1 MNSTLRLHET
11 DLPSSKLPFTWKLYE
26 MLEDVEKNGQDHI
39 ISWVNDGT
47 GFRVHDLDGFVD
59 RIIPKYF
66 KQTKYKS
73 FQRQLYFYNFK
84 RISFNGKGES
94 SSSAAAAAGSY
105 SHPKFIRGKK
115 QLCLSMT
122 PKKSSKFST
131 TGSSSKTRGE
141 KEEAP
146 VCTPRV
152 PSPTTISVEDSTP
165 RRVSIE
171 VDCSDSN
178 GNNNI
183 MPKKPSNIE
192 NYHRWEETH
201 HENQN
206 SVYSLNP
213 AYNSYKEQQHC
224 SDEKIWYNHPSL
236 SSQQQ
241 QQQQQCQTTF
251 HEGDECDVF
260 NGMTFHFVEDRYRE
274 K

>member
-1 MNSTLRLHET
+1 
-11 DLPSSKLPFTWKLYE
+11 

-47 GFRVHDLDGFVD
+47 GFRVHDLDRFVD

-94 SSSAAAAAGSY
+94 AAAAGSY

-131 TGSSSKTRGE
+131 TESSSRTRGE

-152 PSPTTISVEDSTP
+152 PLPTTTTTISVEDSTP

-178 GNNNI
+178 GNNN
-183 MPKKPSNIE
+183 MLKKPSYVIE
-192 NYHRWEETH
+192 RYHQCEETH
-201 HENQN
+201 CENQN
-206 SVYSLNP
+206 PVNSLNP
-213 AYNSYKEQQHC
+213 AYNSYKEQQHY
-224 SDEKIWYNHPSL
+224 SDEKTWYNHPSL
-236 SSQQQ
+236 SSQHHHHQQ
-241 QQQQQCQTTF
+241 QQHEQSQEQYQTTF